1 MLLRNR
7 SVNEEF
13 IEEARKYIE
22 INENGNKTFQNPYD
36 TAKVVL
42 RRKLIVIKAQLM
54 KQEKCHT
61 NKMKYHLKDSEEK
74 KTVQNQQTKGNKYQK
89 VNEQKNRKKS
99 KRALFKKIKLRKIYP
114 ES

>member
-42 RRKLIVIKAQLM
+42 RRKLIVIKA
-54 KQEKCHT
+54 
-61 NKMKYHLKDSEEK
+61 
-74 KTVQNQQTKGNKYQK
+74 
-89 VNEQKNRKKS
+89 
-99 KRALFKKIKLRKIYP
+99 
-114 ES
+114 